1 MVTRGKSHAQ
11 VGRADVL
18 TAAATPEPGLTGPE
32 AGGRHRSNRTAFQAK
47 GTAGQRVS
55 VRGTA
60 H

>member
-18 TAAATPEPGLTGPE
+18 TVAATPEPGLTGPE
-32 AGGRHRSNRTAFQAK
+32 AGGRHRRNRKAFQAK

-55 VRGTA
+55 EQDMAR
-60 H
+60 